1 MARQAAGSAFV
12 PHKADLAPPFA
23 GLGYDAFR
31 AIRPRQSP
39 LGTRTGFAFDLLP
52 PGFVYQTPVTIAQ
65 VTDGLSREIP
75 FSIDEFEFDQR
86 YFDPQTIA
94 AARQAGPDLGYS
106 GFRLRSR
113 INRVDVLDEFAV
125 FQGASYFRAIARNMV
140 YGLSARG
147 LAIGTGSPTGEEF
160 PVFRAFWIVTPA
172 PADQKVLVR
181 ALLDS
186 PSCAGAFEFEITPG
200 ETTAMQIRCTL
211 FPRSEITE
219 IGIAPLT
226 SMYLFGPGRR
236 ARVDDFRNSVHD
248 SEGLQM
254 ITGDGERLWR
264 PLNNPRRV
272 QISAFQD
279 NNPKGFGLSQRH
291 RDFDHYQDDEAH
303 YEKRPSAWVEPIDD
317 WGEGAVVLVEI
328 PTDSEFNDN
337 IVAFWRPRAPI
348 GPTDVGHQ
356 IAYRLL
362 WSASAPDSGPLGRVI
377 ATRTGVAM
385 NDGNRTAIER
395 THYMESSKLFVP
407 VDRPFW
413 LDKDEDTGRDVMSM
427 TLTDRMTRGTYLLDD
442 GPDKPAVICLSYTWC
457 DDSLKWLPLSAN
469 ERMEVMLKSL
479 GEIYPKVD
487 IRKHIIGN
495 PVTVSWENE
504 PYFMGAFKA
513 NLPGH
518 YRYQRRL
525 FTHFMQD
532 RLPADK
538 RGIFLAGDD
547 ISWTA
552 GWAEGAVQTALN
564 AVWGVMHQ
572 LGGATDPTNPGP
584 GDVYD
589 EIAPVELP
597 ED

>member
-1 MARQAAGSAFV
+1 MDRRAFLSALAAGLLSGSAGVQAFAQAAQPIDAPVPPGADFDSIVQMARQVAGSAFV

-31 AIRPRQSP
+31 AIRPRRSP

-86 YFDPQTIA
+86 YFDPQAIA

-236 ARVDDFRNSVHD
+236 ARVDDFRNGVHD

-377 ATRTGVAM
+377 ATRTGVAV
-385 NDGNRTAIER
+385 NDGNRRIMVVDFSRETPWPNQIEVDAGVNTGAVLNLVIR
-395 THYMESSKLFVP
+395 RLSEDNRMRVTFEFVP
-407 VDRPFW
+407 GQETALEFHMRLVGP
-413 LDKDEDTGRDVMSM
+413 
-427 TLTDRMTRGTYLLDD
+427 D
-442 GPDKPAVICLSYTWC
+442 GPETE
-457 DDSLKWLPLSAN
+457 KWL
-469 ERMEVMLKSL
+469 
-479 GEIYPKVD
+479 
-487 IRKHIIGN
+487 
-495 PVTVSWENE
+495 
-504 PYFMGAFKA
+504 
-513 NLPGH
+513 
-518 YRYQRRL
+518 YR
-525 FTHFMQD
+525 
-532 RLPADK
+532 
-538 RGIFLAGDD
+538 
-547 ISWTA
+547 WTA
-552 GWAEGAVQTALN
+552 A
-564 AVWGVMHQ
+564 
-572 LGGATDPTNPGP
+572 
-584 GDVYD
+584 
-589 EIAPVELP
+589 
-597 ED
+597 